1 MRCILTI
8 TDSIKNIR
16 WPVLLTLT
24 VALILVLG
32 ALTARSVVRAMDRDG
47 GNSTAGSASIPS
59 SIEPLLAGENRAEP
73 GDVVFLNKVRLQAGP
88 KPGIVIVSSDKGT
101 RMLVIWQSAGST
113 AAQPPS
119 VANIEGQVRRL
130 PSAAVLR
137 KDWKLNNDE
146 IRSFSQQQI
155 YIAAEYIKGR
165 GPEGKSD
172 KGE

>member
-1 MRCILTI
+1 MTI
-8 TDSIKNIR
+8 PDSIKNIR

-24 VALILVLG
+24 VMSILVLG
-32 ALTARSVVRAMDRDG
+32 GLAARSVVRAMDHDS
-47 GNSTAGSASIPS
+47 GNSTVGSASIPS
-59 SIEPLLAGENRAEP
+59 SIEPLLAGENKAEP
-73 GDVVFLNKVRLQAGP
+73 GDVVFLSKVRLQAGP
-88 KPGIVIVSSDKGT
+88 KPGIVMVSGEKGV
-101 RMLVIWQSAGST
+101 RMLVTWQSAGST
-113 AAQPPS
+113 ASQPPN

-155 YIAAEYIKGR
+155 YIAAEYVKER
-165 GPEGKSD
+165 GQES